1 MREDERHFESG
12 LYVLDGRLRSLES
25 IRHAERAN
33 LSMLGDDADHVPT
46 APSSLQHEIEADR
59 TSQLMYFHGRA
70 VDENRMADVLEDRS
84 GPRHRERQV
93 GRQHR
98 LT

>member
-1 MREDERHFESG
+1 
-12 LYVLDGRLRSLES
+12 
-25 IRHAERAN
+25 
-33 LSMLGDDADHVPT
+33 
-46 APSSLQHEIEADR
+46 
-59 TSQLMYFHGRA
+59 
-70 VDENRMADVLEDRS
+70 MADVLEDRS